1 MRVQEL
7 AEASCL
13 LVGESP
19 PLEEE
24 MELLLL
30 RWKMREQLELE
41 LMEQLK
47 WLVWLW
53 EAKAAGR

>member
-13 LVGESP
+13 LVGGNL
-19 PLEEE
+19 PLEEG
-24 MELLLL
+24 MGLLLL
-30 RWKMREQLELE
+30 RWKMREQPELE

-53 EAKAAGR
+53 EAKAAGH

>member
-13 LVGESP
+13 LVGESL
-19 PLEEE
+19 PLGEGV
-24 MELLLL
+24 ELLLL
-30 RWKMREQLELE
+30 RWKTREPLELE

-47 WLVWLW
+47 WLVWLG